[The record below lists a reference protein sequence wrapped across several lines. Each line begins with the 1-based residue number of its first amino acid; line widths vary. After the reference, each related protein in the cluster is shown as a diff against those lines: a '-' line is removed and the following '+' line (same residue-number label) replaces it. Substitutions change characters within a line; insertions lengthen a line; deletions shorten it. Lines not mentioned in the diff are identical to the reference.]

1 MDDKPFH
8 LGNPAFPVPAMDT
21 PSSAEDVE
29 AAPRPSY
36 PETTIPLSVRNE
48 TDSVAHTHTAVH
60 HEHAGA
66 LLQSS
71 DLSHGQI
78 GLQTIQPSALTVG
91 DDVLT
96 PPGSV
101 RLGPAEFAVA
111 LPMDSRVK
119 DDYEKVLTKGAS
131 TIDDFLL
138 PSSTPSSQAAY
149 PDHRE
154 PLRSKVYEL
163 ITRLNNVCT
172 HPDLNVYE
180 HLDMTGA
187 DLGKQ
192 ALWAEYSSTK
202 FLFLGYFIE
211 LASAHE
217 LHIIIAVQNDKK
229 QNVVEQYLRGRGFVY
244 TRPREQMGENSE
256 VSLARG
262 SLSFGV
268 HSSGNIRDMFRAPSA
283 IFVFDATF
291 NPKSP
296 SVEYLRTTYTRNGG
310 LLPIIWFLISNTCE
324 HIQRCLPDVTEDKR
338 LRLLLRCTDRFHD
351 AVGDLQD
358 EALNVQEDAEEIFH
372 YLTHGSTYWPLP
384 TVEPLDMAFFEA
396 LVSAEGSEAAEGS
409 DKASQAAAQ
418 KRSLVSSHFFQPFCY
433 SQLTIIQP
441 EHDQEDH
448 ISKRAKF
455 DLLLDTTQLSQS
467 TKGPTQSLDQELRS
481 LETNLVQMK
490 ETHGAEIEEFKNDL
504 SAWKAQYFDMEKT
517 LGHLQ
522 HRFESQRT
530 ELHDIRKKN
539 KSLES
544 TVITLQQ
551 RPDKSKDDISKLKEE
566 RTQLKKELE
575 EVRQE
580 LKNGVASLADL
591 ETAREEIRLLK
602 KENASL
608 ERKAEY
614 ERNQAEYTRE
624 QYQNASNAAAQA
636 GNESRTLQA
645 ENDSLT
651 MKLKNEFNTLRQLT
665 TENDAIRHLTRVEE
679 LEIILDNRNELLR
692 KREEELREIRKN
704 RPSTRSTSTQPRS
717 PKWGASSRQ
726 TSPVVPGNG
735 NGNGGGGGGGGLPG
749 RGSGLRFSSEAL
761 P

>member
-8 LGNPAFPVPAMDT
+8 LGNPALPVPAMDT

-29 AAPRPSY
+29 AVPRPSY
-36 PETTIPLSVRNE
+36 PETIIPLSVRNE

-60 HEHAGA
+60 HEHAGS

-71 DLSHGQI
+71 HLSHGQI

-119 DDYEKVLTKGAS
+119 DDYEKLLTKGAS

-149 PDHRE
+149 PDNRE
-154 PLRSKVYEL
+154 LLRSRVNEL

-180 HLDMTGA
+180 HLDVTDA
-187 DLGKQ
+187 DLGRQ

-202 FLFLGYFIE
+202 FLFLGYLID

-217 LHIIIAVQNDKK
+217 LHIIIAAQNDKK
-229 QNVVEQYLRGRGFVY
+229 QTVVEQYLRGRGFVY

-256 VSLARG
+256 VSLIRG

-283 IFVFDATF
+283 IFVFDAAF

-324 HIQRCLPDVTEDKR
+324 HIQRCLPDTTEDKR

-358 EALNVQEDAEEIFH
+358 EALNVQEDAEEIFN
-372 YLTHGSTYWPLP
+372 YLTQSSTYWPLP
-384 TVEPLDMAFFEA
+384 IA
-396 LVSAEGSEAAEGS
+396 LVSAGGSEAAEGS
-409 DKASQAAAQ
+409 DKASPHPGSQAAAQ
-418 KRSLVSSHFFQPFCY
+418 KRSL
-433 SQLTIIQP
+433 P

-448 ISKRAKF
+448 ITKRAKF

-490 ETHGAEIEEFKNDL
+490 ETHGAEIEQFKNDL

-544 TVITLQQ
+544 SVIALQQ

-575 EVRQE
+575 EARQE
-580 LKNGVASLADL
+580 LKNGDASLADL

-614 ERNQAEYTRE
+614 DRKQAEYTRE

-636 GNESRTLQA
+636 GNESRILQA
-645 ENDSLT
+645 ENDSLN

-665 TENDAIRHLTRVEE
+665 TENDAIRHLARVEE
-679 LEIILDNRNELLR
+679 LEIILENRNELLR

-735 NGNGGGGGGGGLPG
+735 NGNGGGGGLPG